1 MNFVSGTPLD
11 RCRGAL
17 LASAAAYL
25 MLLPTGALS
34 FWRSLAFATA
44 AVLTLVIVT
53 AHLRPRVERL
63 PSIGASIPVA
73 VAAWALWSAASLAW
87 SVNPAFSAQEVK
99 GDILWGLVTIAI
111 FYIATTATR
120 EGFGVLAAT
129 LLAGLGF
136 WTALAIGMSLA
147 AEGWDARPYHRG
159 EGAFATYLVT
169 VSPFI
174 ALLLWPAPVGFA
186 TGRRSFAVAALL
198 VALVVVAARMT
209 DNRILW
215 IAFAAS
221 VIVIATC
228 VRPRVSSAWKAGAA
242 GLLVVVFTLLFV
254 DAAQERA
261 ELVSPADSSVTSA
274 IATDP
279 RIAIWK
285 HATDRIRVR
294 PWRGYGYGLH
304 ILGGEIG
311 ADTGDQRI
319 MHPHNLFA
327 SQWLQTGAIG
337 LALFVLMFAAVAVRY
352 ARFVRSSDI
361 ALARLG
367 ALGLAVLAAFLI
379 RNLTDDFF
387 LRANG
392 KLLFAAN
399 AILLGLGA
407 LRLRES
413 GSTPSIGAAAPA
425 AAKAR

>member
-11 RCRGAL
+11 RCRVAL
-17 LASAAAYL
+17 LASASAYL

-44 AVLTLVIVT
+44 AVLTLVIVVT
-53 AHLRPRVERL
+53 QARSRIEPL
-63 PSIGASIPVA
+63 PSIGVAIPVA

-99 GDILWGLVTIAI
+99 GDILWGLVTMAI
-111 FYIATTATR
+111 FYVAATATR
-120 EGFGVLAAT
+120 NGFGVLAGT

-136 WTALAIGMSLA
+136 WTALAVGMTFA
-147 AEGWDARPYHRG
+147 PEGWDARPFHRG

-174 ALLLWPAPVGFA
+174 ALLLWHPPVGFA
-186 TGRRSFAVAALL
+186 AGRRSLAVAALL
-198 VALVVVAARMT
+198 IALALVAARMS

-221 VIVIATC
+221 VILIAAC
-228 VRPRVSSAWKAGAA
+228 VRPRVSSAWKAVAA
-242 GLLVVVFTLLFV
+242 GLLVVVFALLFV
-254 DAAQERA
+254 DAARQRA
-261 ELVSPADSSVTSA
+261 ELVSPDDSSVTAA

-279 RIAIWK
+279 RIAIWR
-285 HATDRIRVR
+285 HVTDRIRMR
-294 PWRGYGYGLH
+294 PWSGYGYGLH

-311 ADTGDQRI
+311 ADNGDQRI

-352 ARFVRSSDI
+352 GRFVRSSDV
-361 ALARLG
+361 ALARVG
-367 ALGLAVLAAFLI
+367 AVGLAVLAAFLI

-407 LRLRES
+407 LRLREMRRE
-413 GSTPSIGAAAPA
+413 
-425 AAKAR
+425 AR